1 MRGDVAEIQ
10 LTGQIMITLP
20 VTKEELLIR
29 IRKVKEGSKGLR
41 PVYAHR
47 PMYEGEKFNK
57 TLSNIL
63 DNVQLS
69 VRCQIQ
75 DTVNI
80 FIGKHL
86 RVNRVKEISQLKL
99 VTDQNA
105 GVLVQFQIWGGLVC
119 NHGRRIFPR

>member
-20 VTKEELLIR
+20 VTKEELFIR

-41 PVYAHR
+41 PVYAH
-47 PMYEGEKFNK
+47 PPVYEGEKFNK

-63 DNVQLS
+63 DSVLWS
-69 VRCQIQ
+69 VRCRIQ
-75 DTVNI
+75 DMVDI
-80 FIGKHL
+80 FLCKHL

-105 GVLVQFQIWGGLVC
+105 GVLVQFRIWSGFVC
-119 NHGRRIFPR
+119 NHGRRIFP